1 MDDYTIGMEDKLKV
15 LQERIGKV
23 HDSQENV
30 LLKFDVLARNF
41 DDLKKVVSQFS
52 DKVSGLEEV
61 ATDRRKLKT
70 EIKILKNRID
80 ELYAIVKE
88 GKEDGSISSE
98 VGDTQSNNE
107 SNHSGFSSSSKVI
120 LSLLLSR
127 KFPVIISEIALR
139 ISLN

>member
-1 MDDYTIGMEDKLKV
+1 MDDLTLFGMEDKFKV
-15 LQERIGKV
+15 LQEHINKV
-23 HDSQENV
+23 NDSQENV
-30 LLKFDVLARNF
+30 VYKFDTLSKNF
-41 DDLKKVVSQFS
+41 DELKKVVSQFS
-52 DKVSGLEEV
+52 EKVTGLEEV

-70 EIKILKNRID
+70 EIKVLKNRIN

-120 LSLLLSR
+120 CLDY
-127 KFPVIISEIALR
+127 
-139 ISLN
+139 

>member
-1 MDDYTIGMEDKLKV
+1 MDDFTMGMEDKFKV
-15 LQERIGKV
+15 LQERISKV

-30 LLKFDVLARNF
+30 LLKFDTLAKNF
-41 DDLKKVVSQFS
+41 DNLKKVVSQFS

-61 ATDRRKLKT
+61 ATDRRKLKS
-70 EIKILKNRID
+70 EIKILKNRIN

-120 LSLLLSR
+120 LSVLVSR
-127 KFPVIISEIALR
+127 KFLVNRTKSF
-139 ISLN
+139 